1 MDYTSTLQTSLLTSN
16 GTNTGLPTWSGF
28 VFLFGSAFFWGSN
41 YLPVK
46 KYETGMLDLNCFTF
60 KKIN

>member
-1 MDYTSTLQTSLLTSN
+1 MEFTGALETTLLTSSN
-16 GTNTGLPTWSGF
+16 ATNNSLPSWSGF

-46 KYETGMLDLNCFTF
+46 QYETGT
-60 KKIN
+60 

>member
-1 MDYTSTLQTSLLTSN
+1 MDYTSTLQTSLFTSN
-16 GTNTGLPTWSGF
+16 GTNTGLPAWSGF

-46 KYETGMLDLNCFTF
+46 KYETGTLNLNCSHL
-60 KKIN
+60 KK

>member
-1 MDYTSTLQTSLLTSN
+1 MDFTSTLQTSLLTSN
-16 GTNTGLPTWSGF
+16 GTNTDLPTWSGF

-46 KYETGMLDLNCFTF
+46 KYETGMLNLNCSHL
-60 KKIN
+60 KK